1 MESTSDN
8 QGKVVLVVGAGDAIG
23 SAIATRFAQ
32 EGYTVCMARRNGD
45 RLAPLVDELNQQGL
59 TAYAFTC
66 DARKEDELIG
76 LFEHVESSIGALEVV
91 VFNIGAN
98 VPMKIVDT
106 DSRKFFKI
114 WEMACFSGFLTGR
127 EAAKRMLTRGQ
138 GTIIFTGATASL
150 RGAAGFGAF
159 ASAKAGLR
167 AMAQSLAKEM
177 GPKNIHVAHVV
188 IDAPVDTAWIMEN
201 VREASEL
208 KANDGLVVPAHLA
221 ENYLML
227 HNQPRD
233 AWTFEL
239 DIRPWSESW

>member
-45 RLAPLVDELNQQGL
+45 RLAPLVEELSLQGL

-127 EAAKRMLTRGQ
+127 EAAQRMLTRGR

-201 VREASEL
+201 VPEASQL
-208 KANDGLVVPAHLA
+208 KANDGLVVPSHLA
-221 ENYLML
+221 DNYLML
-227 HNQPRD
+227 HKQPRD